1 MKQPRTPATLTALA
15 LTLALTGCSDQAESE
30 DPTPT
35 AAAASE
41 PANEEPMNTVRTY
54 PTDADYYFIG
64 DDGRSVGKFTIPTE
78 PTEEINH
85 IFTSLIPDEESTFI
99 KVTVDNREGESQFT
113 VDDITGYDTDGK
125 EYKYQDFGA
134 TMSGPLWSVWEDID
148 ISDDAAMQE
157 YDELEA
163 LVDKYDNDI
172 EPGAIKDVWL
182 ISQETSLPDELT
194 RLGINGGSSY
204 MGGTDALPVEMAE
217 FDLDFEAPTN

>member
-1 MKQPRTPATLTALA
+1 M
-15 LTLALTGCSDQAESE
+15 
-30 DPTPT
+30 
-35 AAAASE
+35 
-41 PANEEPMNTVRTY
+41 
-54 PTDADYYFIG
+54 
-64 DDGRSVGKFTIPTE
+64 
-78 PTEEINH
+78 
-85 IFTSLIPDEESTFI
+85 
-99 KVTVDNREGESQFT
+99 DNREGESQFT

-204 MGGTDALPVEMAE
+204 MGGTDALPVEIAE

>member
-1 MKQPRTPATLTALA
+1 
-15 LTLALTGCSDQAESE
+15 
-30 DPTPT
+30 
-35 AAAASE
+35 
-41 PANEEPMNTVRTY
+41 
-54 PTDADYYFIG
+54 
-64 DDGRSVGKFTIPTE
+64 
-78 PTEEINH
+78 
-85 IFTSLIPDEESTFI
+85 
-99 KVTVDNREGESQFT
+99 
-113 VDDITGYDTDGK
+113 
-125 EYKYQDFGA
+125 
-134 TMSGPLWSVWEDID
+134 MSGPLWSVWEDID